1 MLLLKHENG
10 LEISPELS
18 RIYRNQEVHD
28 PSDRNRAREMASVH
42 DPLPVGILYRNPD
55 APCYEDRQVPDLMN
69 TADGVMSYL
78 ETEFDKFTIKPAGAD
93 A

>member
-10 LEISPELS
+10 LEISPELG

-28 PSDRNRAREMASVH
+28 PSDRNRAREMASVS
-42 DPLPVGILYRNPD
+42 DPIPVGILYRNPD
-55 APCYEDRQVPDLMN
+55 MNCYEDDQVPEQMN
-69 TADGVMSYL
+69 TPETVMNYL
-78 ETEFDKFTIKPAGAD
+78 DKEFDKFTIDPAGAD